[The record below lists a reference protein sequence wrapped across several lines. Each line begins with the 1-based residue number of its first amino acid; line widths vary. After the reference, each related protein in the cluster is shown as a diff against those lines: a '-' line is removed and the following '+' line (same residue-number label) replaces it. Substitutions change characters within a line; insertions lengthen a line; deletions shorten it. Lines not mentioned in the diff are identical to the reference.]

1 MFKLPNWLTF
11 QRVHILKFIGI
22 AEDTSLLTQN
32 LVQFLQQINVKKH
45 SLFRKQGF
53 MSVLEGKIL
62 KSLILELQEQ
72 NLKLGQ

>member
-1 MFKLPNWLTF
+1 M
-11 QRVHILKFIGI
+11 KFIGI
-22 AEDTSLLTQN
+22 AEDSSLLTQN